1 MKPFDVVVVGARCAG
16 SPLAAMLARR
26 GVSVCV
32 LDRARFPSETPST
45 HIIQSCGVQV
55 LDRLGVLPEILA
67 AGAVPL
73 KQFTM
78 VNDEVRIEASSDDL
92 SEPPPLC
99 VRRVTLDTL
108 LVHAAGATGVEVR
121 TGARVRRLLIDD
133 GRVTGVQT
141 DDGPIHARLVVGAD
155 GRHSTVATR

>member
-78 VNDEVRIEASSDDL
+78 VNDEVRIEASSDVCL
-92 SEPPPLC
+92 SL
-99 VRRVTLDTL
+99 
-108 LVHAAGATGVEVR
+108 
-121 TGARVRRLLIDD
+121 
-133 GRVTGVQT
+133 
-141 DDGPIHARLVVGAD
+141 
-155 GRHSTVATR
+155 RHCAYGG